1 MPRIV
6 VVTGAS
12 GAGKTALVTRLA
24 ARRLRGVTCAFF
36 DSVGV
41 PPPDEMPP
49 DWQQTTTR
57 AWIERLASESADV
70 AVLDGQ
76 TRPTF
81 ALRAFAELGVDGSI
95 VLVDCER
102 TVRDARL
109 AARGQP
115 ELATDTMHVWA
126 AYLRGQA
133 DALGLPVIDTTALDL
148 DSAADALTS
157 LLRRPPRSGP

>member
-1 MPRIV
+1 

-12 GAGKTALVTRLA
+12 GAGKTAAVARLA
-24 ARRLRGVTCAFF
+24 ARGLPGVACACF

-41 PPPDEMPP
+41 PPPDEMSA
-49 DWQQTTTR
+49 DWQETTTT
-57 AWIERLASESADV
+57 AWIRRLAREPADV

-81 ALRAFAELGVDGSI
+81 ALRALAEVGVRGSVI
-95 VLVDCER
+95 LLECTREAR
-102 TVRDARL
+102 AARL

-115 ELATDTMHVWA
+115 ELATADMHAWA

-133 DALGLPVIDTTALDL
+133 DALGLPVIDTTALDIEQVT
-148 DSAADALTS
+148 DALAAHVIA
-157 LLRRPPRSGP
+157 